1 MRGCNICVNLI
12 GILYEKKN
20 GQFNKFHRL
29 LPDLI
34 SKIASESDI
43 NQLVHISSLGIENAK
58 DSIYASSKLNG
69 EEAIKTNFERYVI
82 LKPSICYGSSDKFTT
97 KFMSLLSLLPFMPL
111 YYKGKTKFAPIHVSD
126 FVEIIFQVIQKDL
139 NNLTIECVGP
149 EIMSFEKML
158 KTILKSI
165 DKKRLLFPLPYQ
177 LAKLS
182 AKLFQLMPEP
192 LLTEDQLKLLK
203 YDNILSGK
211 YKTNFDLGFKSEK
224 KFENEINKYSYN
236 WRVGGQFSNKGSSV
250 IMMTYIVIGICLIL
264 LGLVVYVSAKPISD
278 GIEARRNIKSE
289 ISEVEEKDNN
299 LHLTSDRDIPE
310 ELKKSR
316 IFMMME

>member
-1 MRGCNICVNLI
+1 MKPKEILVFGASGFIGRNLIRRLTKNNYKVKAVTRDIHQKGYILKTESNPGYLDIVEIKSFEPNKIRELMRGCDICVNLI

-34 SKIASESDI
+34 SKIASESNI

-69 EEAIKTNFERYVI
+69 EEAIKTNFKRYVI

-97 KFMSLLSLLPFMPL
+97 KFMKLLSLLPFMPL

-139 NNLTIECVGP
+139 SNLTIECVGP
-149 EIMSFEKML
+149 EILSFEKML

-192 LLTEDQLKLLK
+192 LLTEDQLKLLR

-224 KFENEINKYSYN
+224 KFENEIDKYSYN
-236 WRVGGQFSNKGSSV
+236 WRVGGQFSNKKE
-250 IMMTYIVIGICLIL
+250 
-264 LGLVVYVSAKPISD
+264 VV
-278 GIEARRNIKSE
+278 
-289 ISEVEEKDNN
+289 
-299 LHLTSDRDIPE
+299 
-310 ELKKSR
+310 
-316 IFMMME
+316 

>member
-1 MRGCNICVNLI
+1 MKPKEILVFGASGFIGRNLIRRLTKNNYKVIAVTRNIHQKGYILKTESNPGYLDIVEIKSFEPNKIRELMRGCNVCVNLI

-192 LLTEDQLKLLK
+192 LLTEDQLKLLR

-211 YKTNFDLGFKSEK
+211 YKTNFELGFKSEK

-236 WRVGGQFSNKGSSV
+236 WRVGGQFSNKKE
-250 IMMTYIVIGICLIL
+250 
-264 LGLVVYVSAKPISD
+264 VV
-278 GIEARRNIKSE
+278 
-289 ISEVEEKDNN
+289 
-299 LHLTSDRDIPE
+299 
-310 ELKKSR
+310 
-316 IFMMME
+316 

>member
-1 MRGCNICVNLI
+1 MKPKEILVFGASGFIGRNLIRRLTKNNYKVKAVTRDIHQKGYILKTESNPGYLDIVEIKSFEPNKIRELMKGCNICVNLI

-192 LLTEDQLKLLK
+192 LLTEDQLKLLR

-236 WRVGGQFSNKGSSV
+236 WRVGGQFSNKKE
-250 IMMTYIVIGICLIL
+250 
-264 LGLVVYVSAKPISD
+264 VV
-278 GIEARRNIKSE
+278 
-289 ISEVEEKDNN
+289 
-299 LHLTSDRDIPE
+299 
-310 ELKKSR
+310 
-316 IFMMME
+316 

>member
-1 MRGCNICVNLI
+1 M
-12 GILYEKKN
+12 
-20 GQFNKFHRL
+20 
-29 LPDLI
+29 
-34 SKIASESDI
+34 
-43 NQLVHISSLGIENAK
+43 GIENAK

-192 LLTEDQLKLLK
+192 LLTEDQLKLLR

-236 WRVGGQFSNKGSSV
+236 WRVGGQFSNKKE
-250 IMMTYIVIGICLIL
+250 
-264 LGLVVYVSAKPISD
+264 VV
-278 GIEARRNIKSE
+278 
-289 ISEVEEKDNN
+289 
-299 LHLTSDRDIPE
+299 
-310 ELKKSR
+310 
-316 IFMMME
+316 

>member
-1 MRGCNICVNLI
+1 MKPKEILVFGASGFIGRNLIRRLTKNNYKVKAVTRDIHQKGYILKTESNPGYLDIVEIKSFEPNKIRELMRGCNICVNLV

-192 LLTEDQLKLLK
+192 LLTEDQLKLLR

-236 WRVGGQFSNKGSSV
+236 WRVGGQFSNKKE
-250 IMMTYIVIGICLIL
+250 
-264 LGLVVYVSAKPISD
+264 VV
-278 GIEARRNIKSE
+278 
-289 ISEVEEKDNN
+289 
-299 LHLTSDRDIPE
+299 
-310 ELKKSR
+310 
-316 IFMMME
+316 

>member
-1 MRGCNICVNLI
+1 MKPKEILVFGASGFIGRNLIRRLTKNNYKVVAVTRNIHQKGYILKTESNPGYLDIVEIKSFEPNKIRELMRGCNVCVNLI
-12 GILYEKKN
+12 GILYEKKS

-34 SKIASESDI
+34 SKIASESNI

-69 EEAIKTNFERYVI
+69 EMAIKTNFEKYVI

-97 KFMSLLSLLPFMPL
+97 KFMKLLSLLPFMPL

-126 FVEIIFQVIQKDL
+126 FVEIIFQVIQKDF
-139 NNLTIECVGP
+139 NNLTIECIGP
-149 EIMSFEKML
+149 EILSFEKML

-192 LLTEDQLKLLK
+192 LLTEDQLRLLR
-203 YDNILSGK
+203 YDNILSGR

-224 KFENEINKYSYN
+224 KFENEIDKYSYN
-236 WRVGGQFSNKGSSV
+236 WRVGGQFSNK
-250 IMMTYIVIGICLIL
+250 
-264 LGLVVYVSAKPISD
+264 K
-278 GIEARRNIKSE
+278 E
-289 ISEVEEKDNN
+289 EV
-299 LHLTSDRDIPE
+299 L
-310 ELKKSR
+310 
-316 IFMMME
+316 

>member
-1 MRGCNICVNLI
+1 MKPKEILVFGASGFIGRNLIRRLTKNNYKVVAVTRNIHQKGYILKTESNPGYLDIVEIKSFEPNKIRELMRGCNVCVNLI
-12 GILYEKKN
+12 GILYEKKS

-34 SKIASESDI
+34 SKIASESNI

-69 EEAIKTNFERYVI
+69 EMAIKTNFEKYVI

-97 KFMSLLSLLPFMPL
+97 KFMKLLSLLPFMPL

-126 FVEIIFQVIQKDL
+126 FVEIIFQVIQKNF
-139 NNLTIECVGP
+139 NNLTIECIGP
-149 EIMSFEKML
+149 EILSFEKML

-182 AKLFQLMPEP
+182 AKLFQLMPDP
-192 LLTEDQLKLLK
+192 LLTEDQLRLLR
-203 YDNILSGK
+203 YDNILSGR

-224 KFENEINKYSYN
+224 KFENEIDKYSYN
-236 WRVGGQFSNKGSSV
+236 WRVGGQFSNK
-250 IMMTYIVIGICLIL
+250 
-264 LGLVVYVSAKPISD
+264 K
-278 GIEARRNIKSE
+278 E
-289 ISEVEEKDNN
+289 EV
-299 LHLTSDRDIPE
+299 L
-310 ELKKSR
+310 
-316 IFMMME
+316 

>member
-1 MRGCNICVNLI
+1 MKPKEILVFGASGFIGRNLIRRLTKNNYKVVAVTRNIHQKGYILKTESNPGYLDIVEIKSFEPNKIRELMRGCNVCVNLI
-12 GILYEKKN
+12 GILYEKKS

-34 SKIASESDI
+34 SKIASESNI

-236 WRVGGQFSNKGSSV
+236 WRVGGQFSNKKE
-250 IMMTYIVIGICLIL
+250 
-264 LGLVVYVSAKPISD
+264 VV
-278 GIEARRNIKSE
+278 
-289 ISEVEEKDNN
+289 
-299 LHLTSDRDIPE
+299 
-310 ELKKSR
+310 
-316 IFMMME
+316 

>member
-1 MRGCNICVNLI
+1 MKPKEILVFGASGFIGRNLIRRLTKNNYKVKAVTRDIHQKGYILKTESNPGYLDIVEIKSFEPNKIRELMRGCNVCVNLI

-192 LLTEDQLKLLK
+192 LLTEDQLKLLR

-211 YKTNFDLGFKSEK
+211 YKTNFELGFKSEK

-236 WRVGGQFSNKGSSV
+236 WRVGGQFSNKKE
-250 IMMTYIVIGICLIL
+250 
-264 LGLVVYVSAKPISD
+264 VV
-278 GIEARRNIKSE
+278 
-289 ISEVEEKDNN
+289 
-299 LHLTSDRDIPE
+299 
-310 ELKKSR
+310 
-316 IFMMME
+316 

>member
-1 MRGCNICVNLI
+1 MKPKEILVFGASGFIGRNLIRRLTKNNYKVVAVTRNIHQKGYILKTESNPGYLDIVEIKSFEPNKIRELMRGCNVCVNLI
-12 GILYEKKN
+12 GILYEKKS

-34 SKIASESDI
+34 SKIASESNI

-69 EEAIKTNFERYVI
+69 EMAIKTNFEKYVI

-97 KFMSLLSLLPFMPL
+97 KFMKLLSLLPFMPL

-126 FVEIIFQVIQKDL
+126 FVEIIFQVIQKDF
-139 NNLTIECVGP
+139 NNLTIECIGP
-149 EIMSFEKML
+149 EILSFEKML

-165 DKKRLLFPLPYQ
+165 DKKILLFPLPYQ

-192 LLTEDQLKLLK
+192 LLTEDQLRLLR
-203 YDNILSGK
+203 YDNILSGR

-224 KFENEINKYSYN
+224 KFENEIDKYSYN
-236 WRVGGQFSNKGSSV
+236 WRVGGQFSNK
-250 IMMTYIVIGICLIL
+250 
-264 LGLVVYVSAKPISD
+264 K
-278 GIEARRNIKSE
+278 E
-289 ISEVEEKDNN
+289 EV
-299 LHLTSDRDIPE
+299 L
-310 ELKKSR
+310 
-316 IFMMME
+316 

>member
-1 MRGCNICVNLI
+1 MKPKEILVFGASGFIGRNLIRRLTKNNYKVKAVTRDIHQKGYILKTESNPGYLDIVEIKSFEPNKIRELMRGCNICVNLI

-192 LLTEDQLKLLK
+192 LLTEDQLKLLR

-236 WRVGGQFSNKGSSV
+236 WRVGGQFSNKKE
-250 IMMTYIVIGICLIL
+250 
-264 LGLVVYVSAKPISD
+264 VV
-278 GIEARRNIKSE
+278 
-289 ISEVEEKDNN
+289 
-299 LHLTSDRDIPE
+299 
-310 ELKKSR
+310 
-316 IFMMME
+316 

>member
-1 MRGCNICVNLI
+1 MKPKEILVFGASGFIGRNLIRRLTKNNYKVIAVTRDIHQKGYILKTESNPGYLDIVEIKSFEPNKIRELMRGCNVCVNLI

-192 LLTEDQLKLLK
+192 LLTEDQLKLLR

-211 YKTNFDLGFKSEK
+211 YKTNFELGFKSEK

-236 WRVGGQFSNKGSSV
+236 WRVGGQFSNKKE
-250 IMMTYIVIGICLIL
+250 
-264 LGLVVYVSAKPISD
+264 VV
-278 GIEARRNIKSE
+278 
-289 ISEVEEKDNN
+289 
-299 LHLTSDRDIPE
+299 
-310 ELKKSR
+310 
-316 IFMMME
+316 

>member
-1 MRGCNICVNLI
+1 MKPKEILVFGASGFIGRNLIRRLTKNNYKVKAVTRDIHQKGYILKTESNPGYLDIVEIKSFEPNKIRELMRGCNICVNLI

-158 KTILKSI
+158 KIILKSI

-192 LLTEDQLKLLK
+192 LLTEDQLKLLR

-236 WRVGGQFSNKGSSV
+236 WRVGGQFSNKKE
-250 IMMTYIVIGICLIL
+250 
-264 LGLVVYVSAKPISD
+264 VV
-278 GIEARRNIKSE
+278 
-289 ISEVEEKDNN
+289 
-299 LHLTSDRDIPE
+299 
-310 ELKKSR
+310 
-316 IFMMME
+316 